1 MKQNVPFAPQ
11 RYFDL
16 SGLPLDGG
24 YLWVYQKG
32 TSTPATAAIWFDADG
47 LVAGSNPVQL
57 DGAGQ
62 PQPTGAFYLDPGAY
76 TLVLFGADDVQIG
89 PPVDVVIFGATFGG
103 GSETV
108 SQGVAIICKTYDDVR
123 SLSQSWDVVYACGRS
138 ADGDGGEGWFQ
149 HYPLETGDD
158 DDGICLVAGARR
170 YVRIFDAEI
179 RPEWFGLVYGGTVD
193 QTVFFGKCLTAS
205 LRWKTPIAIA
215 GDVYLTQNATILDGE
230 ALNVHRG
237 GRFIASTGSAVVM
250 TFKSGSRLEAK
261 GETFGV
267 GISPKF
273 EANVVDVV
281 YLSWMGGAVGDDKI
295 AKLAGCAVSGAFL
308 TAIIDATIN
317 VSTSFTFPVNVPV
330 DVVGGRLNV
339 VAAINVAI
347 PVFIYS
353 GTAAWLV
360 YGALAYVGTINLG
373 NRISCLEWFGAVGD
387 GTTDDST
394 PWKAGVN
401 QGRVHLYGKY
411 KVTQA
416 VTTGAT
422 LELSGDVVAAVG
434 FHPTSFSDLPSSSVI
449 FSGSG
454 TRLTVPANGVIGADG
469 IGIGFDDDEGV
480 ISGNLSNSGILSD
493 NCVVYSAAT
502 AGIFSM
508 YGRYFNGCSF
518 TSNAL
523 VGTAGTSLVYTLCS
537 FGVGSV
543 GVSTQI
549 AVDVVEYLN
558 YLSPPASGPRPPLVC
573 RPSDKSIQQA
583 SGVLAAPLLLD
594 NISFGDGD
602 VVTGTSVVILTS
614 DKAVTY
620 FTGGNN
626 VAVYLPDAA
635 DMAADPNAPRVRVLV
650 YCLGGDIVGSQWAYI
665 ANAEDSCW
673 WATGGA
679 SPSAGQVLRVPVQST
694 AHCASMFVFI
704 NGRWAQL

>member
-123 SLSQSWDVVYACGRS
+123 SLSQAWDVVYACGRS

-317 VSTSFTFPVNVPV
+317 VSASFTFPANVPV

-353 GTAAWLV
+353 GTAPWLV

-422 LELSGDVVAAVG
+422 LELSGDIVNATGYHPASAAASSM
-434 FHPTSFSDLPSSSVI
+434 PLSSVI
-449 FSGSG
+449 FSGSS
-454 TRLTVPANGVIGADG
+454 TRITIPANGILGAAG
-469 IGIGFDDDEGV
+469 IGIAFDDATGK
-480 ISGNLSNSGILSD
+480 ISESLSTSAILLE
-493 NCVVYSAAT
+493 NCVVYSAAAVLIFDVSVRNFDACSLTSKTIIGALT
-502 AGIFSM
+502 AGYVS
-508 YGRYFNGCSF
+508 
-518 TSNAL
+518 
-523 VGTAGTSLVYTLCS
+523 CS
-537 FGVGSV
+537 FGVGSY
-543 GVSTQI
+543 GVSSEI
-549 AVDVVEYLN
+549 SIDKVAYLN
-558 YLSPPASGPRPPLVC
+558 YLTPSTEGAVPPLVC
-573 RPSDKSIQQA
+573 RGSDKSVQLGSHGVIPDNA
-583 SGVLAAPLLLD
+583 LLIDAMSIGSGTIETNNYRYIAPTD
-594 NISFGDGD
+594 PATI
-602 VVTGTSVVILTS
+602 
-614 DKAVTY
+614 Y
-620 FTGGNN
+620 FTSTSNIIVDLPLSTEMDSSPGAPTVRFIVLCRVGVGTDNTLTISNAALSCWYPDFDYN
-626 VAVYLPDAA
+626 VRLPSATSKR
-635 DMAADPNAPRVRVLV
+635 MVMMLV
-650 YCLGGDIVGSQWAYI
+650 YV
-665 ANAEDSCW
+665 
-673 WATGGA
+673 
-679 SPSAGQVLRVPVQST
+679 
-694 AHCASMFVFI
+694 
-704 NGRWAQL
+704 NGRWAVVG